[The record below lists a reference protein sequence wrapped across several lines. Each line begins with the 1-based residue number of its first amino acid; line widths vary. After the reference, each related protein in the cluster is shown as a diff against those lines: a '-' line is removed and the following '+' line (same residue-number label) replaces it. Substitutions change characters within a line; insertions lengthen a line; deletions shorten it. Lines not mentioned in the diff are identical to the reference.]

1 MAVWQMP
8 GRRDWVSG
16 LAAALL
22 AAALFASPA
31 QFWAPTRWLQAISI
45 DVLYAMQRLLPAADM
60 PSSPAV
66 VIALDEETYRRPPFA
81 EKPTVMWTPE
91 LAQVLKAVLDGGA
104 SVVGF
109 DIVLPT
115 SMEGFVPGMERPFLL
130 ALRDGARPLPGQL
143 HGRVVLG
150 RVQHQVK
157 PIEPYPA
164 QRIAVGQERN
174 IRLLNALEDED
185 GVIRRHPLHFL
196 WRSGEGGILP
206 QPSMAAELAA
216 RKLGAAPAA
225 DESILLNFDT
235 AAGAVPAYSLADL
248 QACAARNDADFFAR
262 HFKDKVVLIGVTLDV
277 EDRKLTSMRW
287 ATQPD
292 AAAAA
297 PRCVLQP
304 MKDLLRGDLRRD
316 SIPGV
321 FIHATAVNNL
331 LRGDALHELP
341 PGGNF
346 AALLLAGLAAAF
358 ATLRLPPL
366 RAALAVAAV
375 ALLWSVAAAA
385 LFNVGW
391 VLPLLNGLA
400 AILVGYMLLVAYRFA
415 LADRDKRALRQAFA
429 LYLPHAVIDRMI
441 EEGRP
446 PALGGEQRE
455 VTVLFSDIAGFTK
468 VSERLGPG
476 ELVAAL
482 NEYFAAMTS
491 IVEGHG
497 GFVDKFVGDAV
508 VAVFGAPV
516 NDGKHA
522 QHAVR
527 AALHMNRVMRQEK
540 GFRLGQ
546 DAPIHIRI
554 GLNTGPV
561 LIGNIGS
568 PRRFNYTAMGDA
580 VNLASRLE
588 GANKMFG
595 TGILVS
601 DSTRNACGDAVLFR
615 EIDRVRVLGRDAPVT
630 VYEPLARN
638 GRLNPA
644 DPRRAAPFA
653 AALALWRKGDFAAAE
668 QAFRALHDDPSAAVF
683 ARRCAARKA
692 AGAGSWDGVTDLTE
706 K

>member
-1 MAVWQMP
+1 
-8 GRRDWVSG
+8 
-16 LAAALL
+16 
-22 AAALFASPA
+22 
-31 QFWAPTRWLQAISI
+31 
-45 DVLYAMQRLLPAADM
+45 
-60 PSSPAV
+60 
-66 VIALDEETYRRPPFA
+66 
-81 EKPTVMWTPE
+81 
-91 LAQVLKAVLDGGA
+91 
-104 SVVGF
+104 
-109 DIVLPT
+109 
-115 SMEGFVPGMERPFLL
+115 
-130 ALRDGARPLPGQL
+130 
-143 HGRVVLG
+143 VLG

-196 WRSGEGGILP
+196 WRSGKGGILP

-248 QACAARNDADFFAR
+248 QACAASNDAGFFAR

-292 AAAAA
+292 AAAA

-341 PGGNF
+341 PGGSF

-601 DSTRNACGDAVLFR
+601 DSTRDACGDAVLFR

-630 VYEPLARN
+630 VYEPLARS
-638 GRLNPA
+638 GRLNQA

-668 QAFRALHDDPSAAVF
+668 QAFLALHDDPAAAVF